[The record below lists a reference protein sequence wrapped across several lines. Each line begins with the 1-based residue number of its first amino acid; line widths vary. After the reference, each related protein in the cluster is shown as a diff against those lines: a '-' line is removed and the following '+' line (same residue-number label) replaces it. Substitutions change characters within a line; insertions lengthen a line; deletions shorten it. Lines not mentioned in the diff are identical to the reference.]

1 MEIIL
6 LKEMEKLGKI
16 GDVVKVKDGYA
27 RNYLLPKGYAIIA
40 NESNRKK
47 VKHIISA
54 ANKKL
59 VKAVSDA
66 EELKE
71 NLSKL
76 SLTITA
82 KAGEEDK
89 LFGSVTTSDI
99 EDLLKKE
106 GYEIDKKKIV
116 LDEPIKKLG
125 VYDVKIKIHPKVVGT
140 VKLWVVKE

>member
-6 LKEMEKLGKI
+6 LKQMEKLGKI

-40 NESNRKK
+40 SESNLKK
-47 VKHIISA
+47 VQHIVSSA
-54 ANKKL
+54 KKKL
-59 VKAVSDA
+59 MKLKDDA
-66 EELKE
+66 ESLKE
-71 NLSKL
+71 ALSKL
-76 SLTITA
+76 SLTVTV

-89 LFGSVTTSDI
+89 LYGSVTTADI
-99 EDLLKKE
+99 EELLKKE
-106 GYEIDKKKIV
+106 EYDIDKKKIV

-125 VYDVKIKIHPKVVGT
+125 VYDVKIKIHPEVVGT